1 MRGMVASP
9 EDRAEAAGTMMANA
23 GGRLAAFYLT
33 FGPYDFLCVC
43 EAPNEETM
51 AAVQAA
57 VRASGSVIEHMTM
70 LAIPGGRM
78 KDILGRAGE
87 LGKSF
92 RSARAIARRKIVL
105 QISRCSFCHR
115 TARSWGPGWP
125 CRKAG
130 VRPP

>member
-1 MRGMVASP
+1 MVASP
-9 EDRAEAAGTMMANA
+9 EDHAEAAGWPP
-23 GGRLAAFYLT
+23 YLS

-43 EAPNEETM
+43 EAPNEEAM

-57 VRASGSVIEHMTM
+57 VRASGSVTEHMTM

-92 RSARAIARRKIVL
+92 RSAG
-105 QISRCSFCHR
+105 Q
-115 TARSWGPGWP
+115 P
-125 CRKAG
+125 
-130 VRPP
+130 

>member
-1 MRGMVASP
+1 VWEDALVLTFIIQGRHAQEAMRGMVASP

-92 RSARAIARRKIVL
+92 RSAG
-105 QISRCSFCHR
+105 Q
-115 TARSWGPGWP
+115 P
-125 CRKAG
+125 
-130 VRPP
+130 